1 MKLTINTK
9 RTLSWVLFGLWAA
22 FLGVCSLLRAAPA
35 TEALDWAVRLFQ
47 ALYGAVAGNYT
58 AEAGELVRQYLPWL
72 LQVLGYMLLALLAW
86 NGLRLHL
93 GRNSSLAL
101 ALAVTC
107 LVSVLNELSQ
117 MFVPGQ
123 IPRLTDWSLD
133 MAGAFVLLAG
143 IWVFQ
148 FLWFRFPHLVNR
160 ETVSYVVFGVL
171 TTVVN
176 IVAFQVCFN
185 TFPMTPVLRNTVSNT
200 IAWILAVVFAYVV
213 NKLFVF
219 QSRVDTL
226 RAAVKECGLFIG
238 ARLLSLGVDAV
249 GMVLM
254 VNVARLNKA
263 FSKIA
268 MNVVVMVMN
277 YFFSKWIIFT
287 GKKGK
292 ELSPPEREQNN

>member
-22 FLGVCSLLRAAPA
+22 FLGVCSLLRA

-117 MFVPGQ
+117 MFVPGR

>member
-86 NGLRLHL
+86 NGLRLQ
-93 GRNSSLAL
+93 
-101 ALAVTC
+101 
-107 LVSVLNELSQ
+107 LSQ
-117 MFVPGQ
+117 MFVPGR

-219 QSRVDTL
+219 QSKTTGF
-226 RAAVKECGLFIG
+226 KELLWEAGKFVG
-238 ARLLSLGVDAV
+238 ARLLSYVVDMA
-249 GMVLM
+249 GMLLL
-254 VNVARLNKA
+254 VNLLHVNSGL
-263 FSKIA
+263 SKIG
-268 MNVVVMVMN
+268 MNVIVMIMN
-277 YFFSKWIIFT
+277 YFFSKWFIF
-287 GKKGK
+287 K
-292 ELSPPEREQNN
+292 EADAAPVDREEKTP

>member
-35 TEALDWAVRLFQ
+35 AEALDWAVRLFQ

-58 AEAGELVRQYLPWL
+58 AEVGELVRQYRPWL

-117 MFVPGQ
+117 MFVPGR

-200 IAWILAVVFAYVV
+200 IAWILAVVFADVV

-219 QSRVDTL
+219 QSKTTGF
-226 RAAVKECGLFIG
+226 KELLWEAGKFVG
-238 ARLLSLGVDAV
+238 ARLLSYVVDMA
-249 GMVLM
+249 GMLLL
-254 VNVARLNKA
+254 VNLLHVNSGL
-263 FSKIA
+263 SKIG
-268 MNVVVMVMN
+268 MNVIVMIMN
-277 YFFSKWIIFT
+277 YFFSKWFIF
-287 GKKGK
+287 K
-292 ELSPPEREQNN
+292 EADAAPVDREEKTP